1 MDKYYIVVYSILH
14 ESGNYITNDHPTFQ
28 GLYKNYSDALLKVQK
43 FIKEN
48 KMNGSDLFVNTTY
61 EKEDCEIYA
70 FGYDTDYSGEKIS
83 IFEALPH

>member
-14 ESGNYITNDHPTFQ
+14 ESGNYIVNDHPIFQ
-28 GLYKNYSDALLKVQK
+28 GLYKNYEDALLKVQK

-48 KMNGSDLFVNTTY
+48 KMNGSQLFVNTTY
-61 EKEDCEIYA
+61 KKEDSEIYA

-83 IFEALPH
+83 IFEASPH